1 MKNVLLCLALLFAS
15 AGAIAQSEADKNPAR
30 EAAEVLA
37 QRYQLDAKQKAE
49 MVKIQERKYRNLGEI
64 EPLKKTDPQKFMQKI
79 RSLQQANEKSYERVL
94 RKEQLQLFRQEQ
106 LALREKKALVS
117 KEMKSAGASQQEINQ
132 KMTELDL
139 EAMQ

>member
-1 MKNVLLCLALLFAS
+1 MKHVLLCLALLFAS
-15 AGAIAQSEADKNPAR
+15 ASAIAQSEAEKNPAR

-64 EPLKKTDPQKFMQKI
+64 EPLRKTDPQLFMQKI
-79 RSLQQANEKSYERVL
+79 RALQQANEKSYERVL

-139 EAMQ
+139 EALQ